1 MKNDSIISFVQ
12 IAENT
17 TSQETVLS
25 IITMDSLSCGDVTTP
40 NMYNTIVWSE
50 GHQEYMSIRVDPQEK
65 FAHVFSDS
73 FILSYDL
80 STNSVDQFVET
91 TNGTFWNEMKVTI
104 RTFYLT
110 NEWALVAGYTSAWRI
125 DSRSLYKAFLV
136 QFRPFRF
143 ISSSSIDDQ
152 TISTAETLIYN

>member
-40 NMYNTIVWSE
+40 NMYNTIVWSG

-65 FAHVFSDS
+65 FASVFSDS

-80 STNSVDQFVET
+80 STNSVD
-91 TNGTFWNEMKVTI
+91 
-104 RTFYLT
+104 
-110 NEWALVAGYTSAWRI
+110 
-125 DSRSLYKAFLV
+125 
-136 QFRPFRF
+136 
-143 ISSSSIDDQ
+143 
-152 TISTAETLIYN
+152 